1 MSRSPILLAA
11 LLAVLSAC
19 SDDEIN
25 VDGDANSAERASS
38 EPASTDSSLV
48 RSRADDPRPRKLDR
62 GRGCYV
68 DLLVEGPGRALA
80 AGDEVIFTYEARV
93 CGADA
98 PFASTR
104 EWTEPCVAKLD
115 TTGNPPLIA
124 GLVRGLTGLTIG
136 TKARIEV
143 PPELAYGK
151 EGLPSAG
158 IPADAALVFEVEVL
172 GIR

>member
-1 MSRSPILLAA
+1 MCRIPILLAA
-11 LLAVLSAC
+11 LLAVLAAC
-19 SDDEIN
+19 SDDEIG
-25 VDGDANSAERASS
+25 VDGDATSAEHASTEQASTNSALAH
-38 EPASTDSSLV
+38 PPTDG
-48 RSRADDPRPRKLDR
+48 AARKLDR
-62 GRGCYV
+62 GNGCFV
-68 DLLVEGPGRALA
+68 DLFVEGSGRALA
-80 AGDEVIFTYEARV
+80 AGDEAIFAYEARV

-104 EWTEPCVAKLD
+104 EWTQPCTAKLD

-124 GLVRGLTGLTIG
+124 GLVRGLIGLTIG

-158 IPADAALVFEVEVL
+158 IPADAALVFDVEVL

>member
-1 MSRSPILLAA
+1 MSRSLVERFCPLAIVLALAA
-11 LLAVLSAC
+11 AC
-19 SDDEIN
+19 SDDELD
-25 VDGDANSAERASS
+25 VEGTPAEHASAADAAPSK
-38 EPASTDSSLV
+38 
-48 RSRADDPRPRKLDR
+48 RPLAAGEFAKLDR
-62 GRGCYV
+62 GDGCYV

-80 AGDEVIFTYEARV
+80 AGDEVIFAYDARV
-93 CGADA
+93 CGAEA

-104 EWTEPCVAKLD
+104 DWITPCVAKLD
-115 TTGNPPLIA
+115 SSGHPPLIA
-124 GLVRGLTGLTIG
+124 GLVRGLTGLTVG

-158 IPADAALVFEVEVL
+158 IPADSALVFDVEVL